1 MTQLASD
8 DFDRADGGLGANWAT
23 TTDYTAILIASNE
36 AEAQASAVCGGRYT
50 ATSAPDD
57 GYSEI
62 VVGSVVCTVS
72 DEGIGPAYRIS
83 ASAGTFYLVQTN
95 TTETRLYRVVN
106 ASSYTQLGSDGAA
119 CVTGDV
125 LRLTCNGTSISVQR
139 NGTTFIGPV
148 TDATIASGSAGMWAA
163 AGASQGTAASWA
175 FGDLNVAGVAIEES
189 PLASRR
195 NRPGRGPYS
204 LGRYFRAR
212 VDAYADPAAAATG
225 QLSQSIGT
233 IELSAQGEL
242 SLTATLSEPIGA
254 ITLSSASTLT
264 ITGTASGS
272 IGTIA
277 LSAQGAL
284 DITAVLSQPIGAIT
298 LSAQGSSGTTGTL
311 SQSIGTIT
319 LSAAGQLPIVGSLST
334 TIGTI
339 GLAAT
344 AQLPIVATLA
354 ATIGPITLSAEGT
367 TISGAIGQLSQSIGI
382 IGLSSAGSLT
392 ISGQL
397 SQVMSPITLTSGGT
411 LSIVGSLSQSI
422 GQIVITARGGA
433 PIEEPTKIGGDDVP
447 RDRGHRGWDQKRST
461 IKRSEELRLEQSIRS
476 IYRELTESPEMAPR
490 AAAALA
496 RLAAPGTSE
505 DELPRI
511 AARRALAMDI
521 VGVEV
526 ETSLR
531 MLREELSE
539 LEQFHE
545 ATMIAALLE
554 RLL

>member
-8 DFDRADGGLGANWAT
+8 DFDRADGGLGANWT
-23 TTDYTAILIASNE
+23 TTTGESALAIVSNE
-36 AEAQASAVCGGRYT
+36 VRGGSAAIFGGRYT
-50 ATSAPDD
+50 AAAAPND
-57 GYSEI
+57 GYAEI
-62 VVGSVVCTVS
+62 VVGSVVCTTT
-72 DEGIGPAYRIS
+72 DEGIGPAYRI
-83 ASAGTFYLVQTN
+83 AAGAQTHYLVQTN
-95 TTETRLYRVVN
+95 TNETRLYSVVGGG
-106 ASSYTQLGSDGAA
+106 YTQLGSDGVA

-139 NGTTFIGPV
+139 NGTTIIGPV
-148 TDATIASGSAGMWAA
+148 TNSAIASGNAGIWAA
-163 AGASQGTAASWA
+163 ASSSFGRAASWA
-175 FGDLNVAGVAIEES
+175 MGDLNVASATVEES
-189 PLASRR
+189 SLASRR

-212 VDAYADPAAAATG
+212 VDAYADQAASATG
-225 QLSQSIGT
+225 TLSASIG
-233 IELSAQGEL
+233 Q
-242 SLTATLSEPIGA
+242 

-264 ITGTASGS
+264 ITGTASVS

-277 LSAQGAL
+277 LASTGALSLTGALSGSVGSITLSAQGAL
-284 DITAVLSQPIGAIT
+284 DLTGQLSQPIGNIT

-311 SQSIGTIT
+311 AQSIGTIT
-319 LSAAGQLPIVGSLST
+319 LSAAGQLPIAGALST
-334 TIGTI
+334 SIGTI
-339 GLAAT
+339 GLASAS
-344 AQLPIVATLA
+344 QLRIAATLA

-411 LSIVGSLSQSI
+411 LSIVGTLSQSI
-422 GQIVITARGGA
+422 GQIVLTARGGA
-433 PIEEPTKIGGDDVP
+433 PIEEPTKVGGDDVP

-505 DELPRI
+505 DDLPRI
-511 AARRALAMDI
+511 AARRALAMDS
-521 VGVEV
+521 VGLEV

>member
-319 LSAAGQLPIVGSLST
+319 LGGGPATDCGIALYDHRHDRPGRHGAVADCGDARGDDRPHHAERRRDDDQWRDRPTVAVHRHHRLVVRWLSDDFRPTVSSDVADHAHERRDALNSRIAVAVHRADRYHGARRRTDRGTDQDRRRRRAARSRAPRMGPEAINDQAKRGTAAGAIHPQHLPGTDGIARDGS
-334 TIGTI
+334 
-339 GLAAT
+339 ARRR
-344 AQLPIVATLA
+344 
-354 ATIGPITLSAEGT
+354 
-367 TISGAIGQLSQSIGI
+367 GACP
-382 IGLSSAGSLT
+382 AGS
-392 ISGQL
+392 
-397 SQVMSPITLTSGGT
+397 
-411 LSIVGSLSQSI
+411 
-422 GQIVITARGGA
+422 AR
-433 PIEEPTKIGGDDVP
+433 
-447 RDRGHRGWDQKRST
+447 HKR
-461 IKRSEELRLEQSIRS
+461 
-476 IYRELTESPEMAPR
+476 
-490 AAAALA
+490 
-496 RLAAPGTSE
+496 
-505 DELPRI
+505 
-511 AARRALAMDI
+511 
-521 VGVEV
+521 
-526 ETSLR
+526 
-531 MLREELSE
+531 
-539 LEQFHE
+539 
-545 ATMIAALLE
+545 
-554 RLL
+554 